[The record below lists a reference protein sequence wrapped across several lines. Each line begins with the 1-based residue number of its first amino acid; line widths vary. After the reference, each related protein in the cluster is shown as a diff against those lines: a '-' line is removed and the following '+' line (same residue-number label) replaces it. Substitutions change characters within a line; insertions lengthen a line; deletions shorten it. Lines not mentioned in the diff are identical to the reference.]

1 MKNPDKKKRL
11 VEVADHVLALLV
23 KDERTRD
30 DDQLL
35 CCMVWSQICAKQG
48 IDVRHQN
55 AYDFLIMYYRGELPL
70 ADTITRARRKIQEE
84 HPLMRGKKYAE
95 RQGKQQD
102 VIDELR
108 DLE

>member
-35 CCMVWSQICAKQG
+35 CCMVWSQICAKKG
-48 IDVRHQN
+48 VDVRTQT
-55 AYDFLIMYYRGELPL
+55 AYDFLISYYRNELPL

-84 HPLMRGKKYAE
+84 HPLMRGKKYNE
-95 RQGKQQD
+95 RQNKQEQF
-102 VIDELR
+102 VAQLREL
-108 DLE
+108 E

>member
-1 MKNPDKKKRL
+1 MKKSDKKKRII
-11 VEVADHVLALLV
+11 EVADHVLAILV

-35 CCMVWSQICAKQG
+35 CCKVWSELLFNKG
-48 IDVRHQN
+48 VDVRHQT
-55 AYDFLIMYYRGELPL
+55 AYEFLIMYYRNELPL

-95 RQGKQQD
+95 RQAKQQQ
-102 VIDELR
+102 VISELR
-108 DLE
+108 EIR